1 IVEQW
6 LWERLM
12 RGCVRT
18 QVLVRPQYPL
28 QMGNHLPS
36 NTPQEP
42 LLATVRSPSLVI
54 RAATLNQ
61 ALVQVRPWARVL
73 DRLHRYQIH
82 HRLHGTFACSAEGRA
97 VDRNTGLAS
106 GRSPAEIGFERGSV
120 GEVIDGAN
128 GRKDSGGR
136 MRANTRDG
144 AKNASLPRRL
154 QDVFFLARNLLAML
168 LKELEFV
175 HELFLLED
183 QALQS

>member
-1 IVEQW
+1 
-6 LWERLM
+6 
-12 RGCVRT
+12 
-18 QVLVRPQYPL
+18 
-28 QMGNHLPS
+28 NHLPS
-36 NTPQEP
+36 NTPQDP
-42 LLATVRSPSLVI
+42 LLANVGSPSLVI

-61 ALVQVRPWARVL
+61 ALVQVRPWATIL

-82 HRLHGTFACSAEGRA
+82 HCLHGTFACSAEARA
-97 VDRNTGLAS
+97 VDRNTGLGN

-120 GEVIDGAN
+120 GEAIDVAN

-154 QDVFFLARNLLAML
+154 QDLLFLARNLLEMP

-175 HELFLLED
+175 NELLLLEH
-183 QALQS
+183 QALQSYRVMHPHAL